1 QQGITKFWENFG
13 YVSSEWKDLPSE
25 DIKFIRKR
33 AMQLSVTLQ
42 CDMCLKWRM
51 IPFNS
56 NNIGK
61 DFPDH
66 WVCTMNPDQLHN
78 KCSSAEQKLNIPE
91 GVLKK
96 EFKSQEQKK
105 KDLEEEILRKTE
117 MLEKLQ
123 KMKVV
128 QSSKDIDTV
137 LKVDDKTSDRTSL
150 SRRAKAKSP
159 SPPPSP
165 KQNKSRSSSS
175 QNNVPAKKSLRSP
188 SPPPRPSPRQ
198 AASKPPP
205 ASSRAAAKSARSPSP
220 PPRRAAAA
228 AAVKAKQ
235 AESKAAPKAEPR
247 KRIQKPAE
255 SSSEA
260 EEEEQEEEEEEQE
273 EEEVE
278 EAKGRRGRSQNNAD
292 QSEAKKDAKK
302 AKLRE
307 PTIEY
312 PEIPVKK
319 RRISH
324 LNAEVPE
331 KPEAKSTESQ
341 AGTDASA
348 SDGDQAV
355 QSRATRSRGKGSNL
369 KNDDMVDENEAQPT
383 ETPVSKDASEEDG
396 VGKRVEAQVNS
407 KWYPAT
413 VTQVNSEGKW
423 KIKFDHHPKD
433 KYDKWFDKAGPD
445 IRMLDIKQDSS
456 ETPPS
461 PSSQDGAEAP
471 TSSTT
476 TPAVTSQITE
486 DIANGYRTCLRY
498 FLPPQWIM
506 DKDAITAMSLQELSD
521 FPLDDFF
528 DHYERGLRR
537 LVSNFQ
543 TEATVRKQES
553 EETKTKLV
561 AVRKL
566 IAKLLKSTNEDFDID
581 PEESGDQVD
590 ELLAACVRQ
599 ATSQT

>member
-1 QQGITKFWENFG
+1 
-13 YVSSEWKDLPSE
+13 
-25 DIKFIRKR
+25 
-33 AMQLSVTLQ
+33 MQLSVTLQ

-61 DFPDH
+61 EFPDH
-66 WVCTMNPDQLHN
+66 WVCTMNPDQQHS

-128 QSSKDIDTV
+128 PTSKDVDFV
-137 LKVDDKTSDRTSL
+137 LKKEEKQASEGRASL
-150 SRRAKAKSP
+150 SRKAKARSPSPPKSP
-159 SPPPSP
+159 SPEPPSR
-165 KQNKSRSSSS
+165 SRSSGS
-175 QNNVPAKKSLRSP
+175 QASVPVKKLKRSPSPSPRRAVSKPPAKLPTTQVTTKPTSKPKRRSP
-188 SPPPRPSPRQ
+188 SPPPKR
-198 AASKPPP
+198 
-205 ASSRAAAKSARSPSP
+205 
-220 PPRRAAAA
+220 
-228 AAVKAKQ
+228 AAVKVTKPVVKP
-235 AESKAAPKAEPR
+235 ESR
-247 KRIQKPAE
+247 KRVQRVAE
-255 SSSEA
+255 SS
-260 EEEEQEEEEEEQE
+260 EEEELDEVEEEEEEE
-273 EEEVE
+273 S
-278 EAKGRRGRSQNNAD
+278 KSKRRKTQNNIEESETKEMKRSRAKD
-292 QSEAKKDAKK
+292 QV
-302 AKLRE
+302 
-307 PTIEY
+307 IEY

-319 RRISH
+319 QRISH
-324 LNAEVPE
+324 LNTELKPPKPAEMPNTD
-331 KPEAKSTESQ
+331 SES
-341 AGTDASA
+341 S
-348 SDGDQAV
+348 
-355 QSRATRSRGKGSNL
+355 SRSTRSRGKSTNP
-369 KNDDMVDENEAQPT
+369 KSESSADESEAQTT
-383 ETPVSKDASEEDG
+383 ETVDIKDMNGESFTG
-396 VGKRVEAQVNS
+396 TRVEAHINN
-407 KWYPAT
+407 KWYPGT
-413 VTQVNSEGKW
+413 VVEMSADGKW
-423 KIKFDHHPKD
+423 KVKFDHHPKD
-433 KYDKWFDKAGPD
+433 KYDKWYDKSGPE
-445 IRMLDIKQDSS
+445 IKLLDKKKDSNTVPS
-456 ETPPS
+456 S

-476 TPAVTSQITE
+476 TPAVTSQATE

-543 TEATVRKQES
+543 TEASMRKQES
-553 EETKTKLV
+553 EEAKSKLV

-599 ATSQT
+599 ATSQTS